1 MSEEC
6 SSWFNGGIKGGR
18 VIANWPG
25 SGLHANNVRKN
36 PRWEDWEY
44 TYRSESGNR
53 FAYFGNEWTKKMLR
67 SNQDLTNE
75 AEKSQVYMAPYLR
88 VQSVTGGIDLR
99 DYDETRYDVSWGSR
113 TMNYQNIVI

>member
-1 MSEEC
+1 MS
-6 SSWFNGGIKGGR
+6 GQKR
-18 VIANWPG
+18 
-25 SGLHANNVRKN
+25 
-36 PRWEDWEY
+36 
-44 TYRSESGNR
+44 
-53 FAYFGNEWTKKMLR
+53 MLR